1 MSFSEL
7 LTKAINSVV
16 VSFIDT
22 VSEKY
27 DISKDELMG
36 LFSGSVSNS
45 ANKKEKQPVKSN
57 PVVESEQPKLQPSN
71 ELNKLNKNELIAH
84 CKTKGLK
91 TTGTKQELIDRL
103 TGGSAPPAEKKVV
116 EKKAKTKDQTTEPDI
131 IKNVQSTI
139 QAVQIKKNSFGNYE
153 HPETG
158 LVFDRINQ
166 RVIGKQN
173 KNGKVDSLTD
183 EDIDTCNKYKFKYD
197 IPENLNLGVK
207 NSVAIEG
214 LEEEEEIDDDGADI
228 INEAEE
234 LLEEE
239 ELDDDAG
246 ADDEEFFE
254 DDE

>member
-22 VSEKY
+22 VSKRY
-27 DISKDELMG
+27 DISKDELVQIFNG
-36 LFSGSVSNS
+36 N
-45 ANKKEKQPVKSN
+45 EKVESKV
-57 PVVESEQPKLQPSN
+57 VVETSKKTDAPTAAKLQPSD
-71 ELNKLNKNELIAH
+71 ELNKMNKNELIAH

-103 TGGSAPPAEKKVV
+103 TGGVASAAPEK
-116 EKKAKTKDQTTEPDI
+116 EKKATSSKNKAPPVEPTVVRGI
-131 IKNVQSTI
+131 QSTI
-139 QAVQIKKNSFGNYE
+139 QTVQIKKNSFGNYE
-153 HPETG
+153 HPDTG

-173 KNGKVDSLTD
+173 KSGKIDSLTD
-183 EDIDTCNKYKFKYD
+183 EDIETCNKFKFKYD

-214 LEEEEEIDDDGADI
+214 LEEEEEVDDDGADI

-239 ELDDDAG
+239 LDDDAVG
-246 ADDEEFFE
+246 DDEEFFE
-254 DDE
+254 NDE

>member
-7 LTKAINSVV
+7 LTKAVNSVV

-22 VSEKY
+22 VSKRY
-27 DISKDELMG
+27 DISKDELVQIFNG
-36 LFSGSVSNS
+36 DVKNKVESKPSEVS
-45 ANKKEKQPVKSN
+45 KKTTE
-57 PVVESEQPKLQPSN
+57 PVVALQPSD
-71 ELNKLNKNELIAH
+71 ELNKMNKNELIAH

-103 TGGSAPPAEKKVV
+103 TCGAPPVASEKEKKTSPS
-116 EKKAKTKDQTTEPDI
+116 KTKTPPVEPTVVRGIQSSIQT
-131 IKNVQSTI
+131 
-139 QAVQIKKNSFGNYE
+139 VQIKKNSFGNYE
-153 HPETG
+153 HPDTN
-158 LVFDRINQ
+158 LVFDRVNQ
-166 RVIGKQN
+166 KAIGKQN
-173 KNGKVDSLTD
+173 KSGKIDSLTD
-183 EDIDTCNKYKFKYD
+183 EDIETCNKYKFKYD

-214 LEEEEEIDDDGADI
+214 LEEEEEIDDDDGADI

-239 ELDDDAG
+239 ELEDDGG
-246 ADDEEFFE
+246 AEEEFFE

>member
-22 VSEKY
+22 VSKRY
-27 DISKDELMG
+27 DISKDELLEIFNG
-36 LFSGSVSNS
+36 NEKVAVDTS
-45 ANKKEKQPVKSN
+45 KKTDVPA
-57 PVVESEQPKLQPSN
+57 VVKLQPSD
-71 ELNKLNKNELIAH
+71 ELNKMNKNELIAH

-103 TGGSAPPAEKKVV
+103 TGGATPEKEKKTVPSS
-116 EKKAKTKDQTTEPDI
+116 KTKPPPVEPTVVRGI
-131 IKNVQSTI
+131 QSTI
-139 QAVQIKKNSFGNYE
+139 QTVQIKKNSFGNYE
-153 HPETG
+153 HPDTG

-173 KNGKVDSLTD
+173 KSGKIDSLTD
-183 EDIDTCNKYKFKYD
+183 EDIETCNKFKFKYD

-214 LEEEEEIDDDGADI
+214 LEEEEEVDDDGADI

-239 ELDDDAG
+239 LDDDAVG
-246 ADDEEFFE
+246 DDEEFFE
-254 DDE
+254 NDE